1 MRFER
6 RSEMEENITYKGK
19 REIRFEED
27 VSPFSVLA
35 AKNILNEKQE
45 DFDLAVIEY
54 ADDDCIDIT
63 IDGEERT
70 IYYAETDDGIA
81 FEMIDSDEYDDIMTD
96 YSEYD
101 EDDDED
107 DEDEDDLLDRY
118 DDDMEGGVLDSV
130 YFAIAFPVILDQVGI
145 DPEKDKLELLYAT
158 EEEIGL
164 SVNGRDAEIRI
175 DPDSE
180 EIISMVWID
189 EEEDS
194 FPEKDE
200 NGDDNPDIIPFS
212 NHSFF

>member
-1 MRFER
+1 
-6 RSEMEENITYKGK
+6 MEENKTYKGK

-107 DEDEDDLLDRY
+107 EDDLPDRY
-118 DDDMEGGVLDSV
+118 DDDDMEGGVLDSV

-175 DPDSE
+175 DPDSD

>member
-1 MRFER
+1 
-6 RSEMEENITYKGK
+6 MEENKTYKGK

-107 DEDEDDLLDRY
+107 DEDEDDLPDRY

-189 EEEDS
+189 EEEDAFS
-194 FPEKDE
+194 ETDKDS
-200 NGDDNPDIIPFS
+200 DDNPDIIPFS

>member
-1 MRFER
+1 
-6 RSEMEENITYKGK
+6 MEDNKTYKGK

-27 VSPFSVLA
+27 VSPFFVLA
-35 AKNILNEKQE
+35 AKNVLNEKQE

-107 DEDEDDLLDRY
+107 EDEDDLSDRY

-145 DPEKDKLELLYAT
+145 EPEKDKLELLYAT

-175 DPDSE
+175 DPDSD

-189 EEEDS
+189 EEEDF

-212 NHSFF
+212 NYSLF

>member
-6 RSEMEENITYKGK
+6 RSEMEENKTYKGK

-101 EDDDED
+101 EDDDEIT
-107 DEDEDDLLDRY
+107 
-118 DDDMEGGVLDSV
+118 VNP
-130 YFAIAFPVILDQVGI
+130 IAF
-145 DPEKDKLELLYAT
+145 EYNT
-158 EEEIGL
+158 
-164 SVNGRDAEIRI
+164 VNMAL
-175 DPDSE
+175 
-180 EIISMVWID
+180 
-189 EEEDS
+189 
-194 FPEKDE
+194 
-200 NGDDNPDIIPFS
+200 
-212 NHSFF
+212 

>member
-1 MRFER
+1 
-6 RSEMEENITYKGK
+6 MEENKTYKGK

-107 DEDEDDLLDRY
+107 DEDEDDLPDRY
-118 DDDMEGGVLDSV
+118 DDDDMEGGVLDSV

-200 NGDDNPDIIPFS
+200 NGDDKPDIIPIS
-212 NHSFF
+212 DHSFV

>member
-1 MRFER
+1 
-6 RSEMEENITYKGK
+6 MEENKIYKGK

-27 VSPFSVLA
+27 ISPFYVLA
-35 AKNILNEKQE
+35 AKNVLNEKQE

-70 IYYAETDDGIA
+70 IYYAETDNGIA

-101 EDDDED
+101 EDED
-107 DEDEDDLLDRY
+107 DDDDGDDLFDHF

-130 YFAIAFPVILDQVGI
+130 YFAIALPVILEQVGI
-145 DPEKDKLELLYAT
+145 DPEKDKLELLYAS

-175 DPDSE
+175 DPESD

-189 EEEDS
+189 EEEEPFS
-194 FPEKDE
+194 EKE
-200 NGDDNPDIIPFS
+200 EKGEDNPDIIPFS
-212 NHSFF
+212 NYSLF

>member
-1 MRFER
+1 
-6 RSEMEENITYKGK
+6 MEENKTYKGK

-107 DEDEDDLLDRY
+107 EDDLPDRY
-118 DDDMEGGVLDSV
+118 DDDDMEGGVLDSV

-189 EEEDS
+189 EEEDAFS
-194 FPEKDE
+194 ETDKDS
-200 NGDDNPDIIPFS
+200 DDNPDIIPFS

>member
-1 MRFER
+1 
-6 RSEMEENITYKGK
+6 MEENITYKGK

>member
-1 MRFER
+1 
-6 RSEMEENITYKGK
+6 MEENKTYKGK

-107 DEDEDDLLDRY
+107 EDDLPDRY
-118 DDDMEGGVLDSV
+118 DDDDMEGGVLDSV

-175 DPDSE
+175 DPDSD

-212 NHSFF
+212 NYSLF

>member
-1 MRFER
+1 
-6 RSEMEENITYKGK
+6 MEENKTYKGK

-81 FEMIDSDEYDDIMTD
+81 FEMIDSDKYDDIMTD

-101 EDDDED
+101 EDE

-118 DDDMEGGVLDSV
+118 DDDDMEGGVLDSV

-180 EIISMVWID
+180 EIISMVWIN

-212 NHSFF
+212 NYSLF

>member
-1 MRFER
+1 
-6 RSEMEENITYKGK
+6 MEENKTYKGK

-107 DEDEDDLLDRY
+107 DEDEDD
-118 DDDMEGGVLDSV
+118 E
-130 YFAIAFPVILDQVGI
+130 
-145 DPEKDKLELLYAT
+145 
-158 EEEIGL
+158 
-164 SVNGRDAEIRI
+164 
-175 DPDSE
+175 
-180 EIISMVWID
+180 
-189 EEEDS
+189 
-194 FPEKDE
+194 
-200 NGDDNPDIIPFS
+200 
-212 NHSFF
+212 